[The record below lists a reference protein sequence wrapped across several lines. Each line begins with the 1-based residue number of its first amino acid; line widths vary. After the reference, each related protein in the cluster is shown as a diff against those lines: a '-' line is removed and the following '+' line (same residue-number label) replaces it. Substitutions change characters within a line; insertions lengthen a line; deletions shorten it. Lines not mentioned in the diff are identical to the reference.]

1 MHLLLDC
8 FGIRLSVRQIKMSM
22 AEALT
27 LQAVDKRDKFGIVEG
42 DQTRVVSKSFFS
54 KSTQVSSQNLAS
66 QLKSLVFF
74 STSSQVSIQLFF
86 SSQVSNHTLT
96 IMYIN
101 RKVTHIAIN
110 IFILKICIFKYACHW
125 RHRGEKL
132 KAT

>member
-1 MHLLLDC
+1 
-8 FGIRLSVRQIKMSM
+8 MSM

-74 STSSQVSIQLFF
+74 PRQVKSRFNCFF
-86 SSQVSNHTLT
+86 QVKSRITL
-96 IMYIN
+96 
-101 RKVTHIAIN
+101 
-110 IFILKICIFKYACHW
+110 
-125 RHRGEKL
+125 
-132 KAT
+132 